1 MNKMLK
7 SEVLDFSTKT
17 KYSISYFDDD
27 TIDTVRHHIANV
39 MDSHPDRLFILVNL
53 KLPNDYYQKD
63 PRRWDD
69 LFARLSYNGQ
79 PINQITF
86 QEYQVNYRTPQ
97 TEVTYS
103 SFDAAD
109 WASKPQILEDF
120 YAPTREFTEYRIFG
134 VEEDKS
140 YILPLKFNSVLTSRI
155 PTARL
160 PLPQVNTL
168 VSSLY
173 NSESILNFL
182 VIPYDETAENAKT
195 VYFPYLRNVT
205 PNRLSEETINLLL
218 KNRKTLQDLLEFEVF
233 EPKSTAITRVK
244 FYAKWV
250 TTNFGSA
257 VRTRFEQIFY
267 GGTVSEDVPY
277 VGFFTSNNEI
287 SRHKFYKPNPDVD
300 QPYVD
305 MTAWNRWR
313 ARKPIRNKPT
323 LLFYKGESRDDF
335 DRIAVTDED
344 ITITLYRTESN
355 SEKIESMK
363 KKAISW
369 VKTFDALMPFIEKD
383 DIDSDRFK
391 VDDLEIVFKYDRPLD
406 DIDLRRFNCVSSIFN
421 RPEKDK
427 AKFGLLRS
435 DRQNYGIS
443 PLEVKLI
450 QSMKEGPIKANIIA
464 TELNITLEA
473 ARKAITDLEYKLEE
487 DPNLIERAFRE
498 YPTLELRTDAI
509 KASSVTEVDRIEKY
523 ANLLRY
529 IVQFPDDK
537 DLDNFCPK
545 RMETV
550 AIDTGIAPVDTFEVA
565 PEAEEE
571 YADLFSY
578 LEEEQPVEKKKE
590 IIVEEKVEQ
599 KRAPKIRKQTKY
611 GYYLDRLAQFDPDT
625 YNPAQK
631 DFKYAKLCEQSR
643 QPTILSE
650 DDLDRLD
657 DTPYEPELNF
667 TEDEIELTYDPNGMI
682 LCPEYWCMRDNT
694 PLTKSQ
700 LKLKDGE
707 YVCPVCGKKLRTSDK
722 DDPTQY
728 TVIKRS
734 DFLYPGYKK
743 DKFANGKN
751 MPCCFKKP
759 QKKEKEDTED
769 NKYFIV
775 RENIAQLKDLRT
787 AFLPKQLLQTLQ
799 IDEKYEILDKT
810 KRFAN
815 GMSGFFRVGLGRPS
829 ETLPE
834 LLGLKAKIASPRES
848 IQTILKCSFLRT
860 WTTFGESNL
869 ESIENSL
876 NQIPP
881 YSEDDIVRT
890 NLSKIISGIDE
901 AFEKKRLT
909 ILQELEYSAIFLQC
923 DIFRIYTNSNTVG
936 CMFYSPIVKA
946 RSRGII
952 ILQNGQYI
960 DILSHVTR
968 FAKGFVYKSNIFDNP
983 FNQTTY
989 VALENARSQSCQ
1001 TKIPS
1006 YEDAVKIITEIVTEA
1021 QSEEYQII
1029 LDPFGRA
1036 QAFYVPK
1043 QMILPFQSVPLP
1055 NVESIKR
1062 LGYDKIDKEYIP
1074 TYENVKKYLKI
1085 AERYSDGYL
1094 WIEDLFNTE
1103 GDRVE
1108 ILLRSGL
1115 RIPVY
1120 PEKIQTTQ
1128 PTEVIQT
1135 VNEIGEDQLVFG
1147 SPSEELQQ
1155 SYNQISYASEVY
1167 EFLLFELT
1175 NDLETSYP
1183 ELKSSLEKVS
1193 PNRKQ
1198 VEPELR
1204 EWFTKNVKFTGI
1216 DKPIN
1221 FISKIRTPCGQFKKK
1236 ECTGN
1241 LCGWNGKTCGIQVRE
1256 SVKKEALFNRL
1267 LSALVENPK
1276 IRSMVLDGRTS
1287 PFFST
1292 ILYLQLP
1299 NELIYTDLNLP
1310 L

>member
-1 MNKMLK
+1 MLK

-17 KYSISYFDDD
+17 KHLISYFDDD

-39 MDSHPDRLFILVNL
+39 IDSHPDRLFILVNL

-79 PINQITF
+79 PINQIPF

-109 WASKPQILEDF
+109 WVSKPQVLEDL

-140 YILPLKFNSVLTSRI
+140 YVLPLKFNSALTSRI
-155 PTARL
+155 PAARL

-173 NSESILNFL
+173 QADSILNFL
-182 VIPYDETAENAKT
+182 VLPYDETAENAKT

-205 PNRLSEETINLLL
+205 PNRLSEETIALLL
-218 KNRKTLQDLLEFEVF
+218 KNRKMLQDLLEFEVF
-233 EPKSTAITRVK
+233 GPTSTSVTRVK

-267 GGTVSEDVPY
+267 GVTVSEDVPY

-287 SRHKFYKPNPDVD
+287 SRHKFYKEDPKVNK
-300 QPYVD
+300 PYLD
-305 MTAWNRWR
+305 IGAWNRWR

-323 LLFYKGESRDDF
+323 LLFYKGESRDEF
-335 DRIAVTDED
+335 DRIAITDED

-355 SEKIESMK
+355 VEKIESMK
-363 KKAISW
+363 KKALSW
-369 VKTFDALMPFIEKD
+369 MKKFDALMAFVEKE
-383 DIDSDRFK
+383 DIDADRFNI
-391 VDDLEIVFKYDRPLD
+391 DDLEVVFKYERPLD
-406 DIDLRRFNCVSSIFN
+406 DIDLRRFNCVTSIFN

-435 DRQNYGIS
+435 DRQNYGIT

-450 QSMKEGPIKANIIA
+450 QMMKEGPIKPNTVA
-464 TELNITLEA
+464 TELNITLDSAKKLISE
-473 ARKAITDLEYKLEE
+473 LEFKLEE

-509 KASSVTEVDRIEKY
+509 KASSITEVDRIEKY

-529 IVQFPDDK
+529 IVQFPDDT
-537 DLDNFCPK
+537 DLDAFCPK

-550 AIDTGIAPVDTFEVA
+550 SVDTAVAPVDTFEVA

-578 LEEEQPVEKKKE
+578 LEEEAPVEKKKE
-590 IIVEEKVEQ
+590 IVVEQKPVEE
-599 KRAPKIRKQTKY
+599 KRAPKTKKQTKY

-625 YNPAQK
+625 FNPSQK

-650 DDLDRLD
+650 EELERLD
-657 DTPYEPELNF
+657 DTLYQPELNF

-682 LCPEYWCMRDNT
+682 LCPEYWCMRDNI
-694 PLTKSQ
+694 PLTKEQ
-700 LKLKDGE
+700 LELKDGE
-707 YVCPVCGKKLRTSDK
+707 YTCPVCGKKLRTSDK
-722 DDPTQY
+722 DDPIQY
-728 TVIKRS
+728 TVIKRG
-734 DFLYPGYKK
+734 DFFYPGFKK

-759 QKKEKEDTED
+759 QKKEKEETEE

-775 RENIAQLKDLRT
+775 RENIAQLKELRT
-787 AFLPKQLLQTLQ
+787 AFLSNDLLQTLQ
-799 IDEKYEILDKT
+799 IDEKYEILEKT
-810 KRFAN
+810 KRFSN
-815 GMSGFFRVGLGRPS
+815 GMSGYFRVGLGRPS

-834 LLGLKAKIASPRES
+834 LLGLKAKVASPRES
-848 IQTILKCSFLRT
+848 VQTILKCSFLRT
-860 WTTFGESNL
+860 WKTFGESHL

-876 NQIPP
+876 KQISP
-881 YSEDDIVRT
+881 YDEDELVRT
-890 NLSKIISGIDE
+890 NLTKLISGIDE
-901 AFEKKRLT
+901 AFENKKLT
-909 ILQELEYSAIFLQC
+909 ILQELEYCVIFLQC
-923 DIFRIYTNSNTVG
+923 DIFRIYTNSNTIG

-946 RSRGII
+946 RTRGIV
-952 ILQNGQYI
+952 ILQNGDNF

-968 FAKGFVYKSNIFDNP
+968 YAKGFTYRSNIFDTP
-983 FNQTTY
+983 FKEQTY
-989 VALENARSQSCQ
+989 IALEIARAQSCQ
-1001 TKIPS
+1001 TKVPS
-1006 YEDAVKIITEIVTEA
+1006 YEDAMKSITEIVTEA
-1021 QSEEYQII
+1021 QAEEYQII

-1043 QMILPFQSVPLP
+1043 HMILPFQSVPLP
-1055 NVESIKR
+1055 NVENIKR
-1062 LGYDKIDKEYIP
+1062 LGYDKIDKEYLP
-1074 TYENVKKYLKI
+1074 TQENVKKYLKI
-1085 AERYSDGYL
+1085 AERYSEGYS

-1103 GDRVE
+1103 GERVE
-1108 ILLRSGL
+1108 LLLRSGL

-1120 PEKIQTTQ
+1120 PEKVEQRE

-1135 VNEIGEDQLVFG
+1135 VNQIGEQQLVFG
-1147 SPSEELQQ
+1147 SPSQELEQ
-1155 SYNQISYASEVY
+1155 SYKQISYASEVY

-1175 NDLETSYP
+1175 NDLETEYP
-1183 ELKSSLEKVS
+1183 ELKATLEKVS

-1204 EWFTKNVKFTGI
+1204 AWFTKNITFTGV

-1256 SVKKEALFNRL
+1256 SIKKESLFNRL
-1267 LSALVENPK
+1267 LSALVDNPK